1 MYEIVGDRSLQ
12 EMDKDLSIARNASV
26 SQMNLKK
33 MDDAEFTVTSSSGP
47 RIDNYWNRNID
58 KFEDNSP
65 DGVDSKKNTPAWKK
79 GALVLLLMPKGSL
92 IFAPILFKKV
102 FGANSLDFSQ
112 LDYSLLAIK
121 AAASFA
127 LWMCYRT
134 YKTTKDLQLHI
145 TPLVPVVKNQ
155 VEKAP

>member
-1 MYEIVGDRSLQ
+1 MG
-12 EMDKDLSIARNASV
+12 
-26 SQMNLKK
+26 
-33 MDDAEFTVTSSSGP
+33 DAEFTVTSSSGP
-47 RIDNYWNRNID
+47 RIDNYWNRNIE

-65 DGVDSKKNTPAWKK
+65 DGVEPKKNSPAWKK

-92 IFAPILFKKV
+92 IFAPIFFKKI
-102 FGANSLDFSQ
+102 FGANAFDFSQ

-134 YKTTKDLQLHI
+134 YKTTKDLHLHI
-145 TPLVPVVKNQ
+145 TPLVPVV
-155 VEKAP
+155 